1 MEHTIYYI
9 IQEQKEMDHRDEE
22 ANGSG
27 ANRVQGPIN
36 IQSLLKQK
44 KETKITTKRNG
55 HLKLDYFFD
64 SCASNFEFRLILHYL
79 MVDEDFLFF

>member
-1 MEHTIYYI
+1 MQNLIEIEYKMKEPTEMEHTIYYI

-36 IQSLLKQK
+36 I
-44 KETKITTKRNG
+44 
-55 HLKLDYFFD
+55 
-64 SCASNFEFRLILHYL
+64 
-79 MVDEDFLFF
+79 